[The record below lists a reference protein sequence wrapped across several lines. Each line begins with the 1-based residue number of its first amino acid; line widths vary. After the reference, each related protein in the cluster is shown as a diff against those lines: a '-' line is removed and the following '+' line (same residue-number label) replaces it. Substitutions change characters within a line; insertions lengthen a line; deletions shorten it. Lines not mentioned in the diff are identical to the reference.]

1 MAAAVVVVVTVLIG
15 GMRSVTFVQA
25 FQYWLKFS
33 ALVIPTL
40 IALVYFFG
48 DNRTFNR
55 PAPPTLTEHTTVWIK
70 TDVRLQVTEPVQVR
84 ATGRVDDVQVKDK
97 DLVWQPGLHSVAT
110 GAVLGFPPGT
120 ATPVVEG
127 APVDDAT
134 WLLPNSSGGPYSLL
148 GTYSL
153 LIATFLGTMG
163 LPHVLVRF
171 YTNPDGRDARR
182 TAVFVLALIGI
193 FYIAIT
199 AVGAISR
206 LYVPKLLISGET
218 DAAVLLLPQAVLGS
232 GPLGITIGAL
242 VAAGAWATF
251 LATSS
256 GLVVS
261 IAGVIRTDVIGPGR
275 SRVSGG
281 WRRSSAAWCRCSSRR
296 SSCGWSSPRRSR
308 WCSRW
313 PRRRS
318 ARCSCSASG
327 GGTSRRPARWPGWPP
342 AASSRARRS

>member
-1 MAAAVVVVVTVLIG
+1 
-15 GMRSVTFVQA
+15 VTFVQA

-33 ALVIPTL
+33 ALAIPTL

-55 PAPPTLTEHTTVWIK
+55 PAPPTLTEHTTVWIH
-70 TDVRLQVTEPVQVR
+70 TDVTLQVTKPVTVRASGRVDGVQVR
-84 ATGRVDDVQVKDK
+84 DEN
-97 DLVWQPGLHSVAT
+97 LVWAPGLHSVAG

-120 ATPVVEG
+120 ATPVIEN
-127 APVDDAT
+127 APADDAT
-134 WLLPNSSGGPYSLL
+134 WLLPNASGSPYGLL

-163 LPHVLVRF
+163 LPHVLARF

-193 FYIAIT
+193 FYIAVT

-206 LYVPKLLISGET
+206 LYVPQLLISGET

-232 GPLGITIGAL
+232 GPLGIAVCAI

-251 LATSS
+251 LAVSS
-256 GLVVS
+256 GLIVS
-261 IAGVIRTDVIGPGR
+261 IAGVIATDVIGSGR
-275 SRVSGG
+275 TRVFRWATVIGG
-281 WRRSSAAWCRCSSRR
+281 LGRGGRAGVRAGRVDLLPTARARHLVAGPHAAWRGGR
-296 SSCGWSSPRRSR
+296 GGN
-308 WCSRW
+308 
-313 PRRRS
+313 RRR
-318 ARCSCSASG
+318 ARGRGHRGVPRGLS
-327 GGTSRRPARWPGWPP
+327 PARMGR
-342 AASSRARRS
+342 RAP